1 LPGALD
7 GVRVLEFSEMIAA
20 PFAGMHLG
28 DLGADVIKVE
38 PPAGEPWRLTFQFAP
53 TESATFLALNRNKRD
68 LAVDLKTEAG
78 REVIYRLVPQMDVVL
93 MNYRP
98 DTPGNL
104 GIDYETLRRHNERL
118 IYVENSA
125 MGSRGPGAHL
135 PGYDLIAQAVTGLMM
150 TGSRKDEDGIPLPM
164 TPAIADYGTGLVI
177 ALAVCAALFA
187 RERTGV
193 GQKIETTLLGTSLAL
208 QGAGFLR
215 SDIDLGH
222 VIDPEASSRERRPLA
237 AYYRVYRTKDSMIA
251 VACLTPVLRRKMA
264 EAVGVED
271 PRHTREIPR
280 NDPEHLEVARAF
292 SGAVAERMLEKTTE
306 EWLEVF
312 DAARVPAGPVRK
324 VADMADDVQ
333 VLANDLATV
342 VDHPVAKALTMVGPI
357 MQMSGTPT
365 RATSAPP
372 TLGQHNAEIL
382 AELGY
387 DEAEVA
393 ALETDGVVR
402 TVRHETAV
410 EG

>member
-1 LPGALD
+1 LEGI
-7 GVRVLEFSEMIAA
+7 RVLEFSEMIAA

-53 TESATFLALNRNKRD
+53 TESATFLALNRNKRG
-68 LAVDLKTEAG
+68 LAIDLKTEAG
-78 REVIYRLVPQMDVVL
+78 REIIYRLIPEMDVVL

-104 GIDYETLRRHNERL
+104 GIDYETLRRYNDRL
-118 IYVENSA
+118 IYVENTA
-125 MGSRGPGAHL
+125 MGSRGPGSHL
-135 PGYDLIAQAVTGLMM
+135 PGYDLIAQAVTGLLL

-164 TPAIADYGTGLVI
+164 TPAIADYSTGLVI
-177 ALAVCAALFA
+177 AFAVCAALFA

-215 SDIDLGH
+215 SDVDLGH
-222 VIDPEASSRERRPLA
+222 VVDPEASSRERRPLA

-280 NDPEHLEVARAF
+280 QHPEHLEVARDF
-292 SGAVAERMLEKTTE
+292 SDAVAERMAERTTA

-312 DAARVPAGPVRK
+312 EAKGVPAGPVRK
-324 VADMADDVQ
+324 VADMADEEQ
-333 VLANDLATV
+333 VLANDLVMV

-357 MQMSGTPT
+357 MRMHATPAD
-365 RATSAPP
+365 ATGAPP
-372 TLGQHNAEIL
+372 TLGQHNEEIL
-382 AELGY
+382 IELGY
-387 DEAEVA
+387 DEAEIAELVA
-393 ALETDGVVR
+393 HGVVR
-402 TVRHETAV
+402 TVIHGTEP
-410 EG
+410 EE

>member
-1 LPGALD
+1 VPGALE
-7 GVRVLEFSEMIAA
+7 GIRVLEFSEMIAA

-38 PPAGEPWRLTFQFAP
+38 PTTGEPWRLTFQFAP
-53 TESATFLALNRNKRD
+53 AESATFLALNRNKRD

-78 REVIYRLVPQMDVVL
+78 REIIYRLVPETDVVL

-104 GIDYETLRRHNERL
+104 GIDYETLRRYNDKV
-118 IYVENSA
+118 IYVENTA
-125 MGSRGPGAHL
+125 MGSRGPGSHL
-135 PGYDLIAQAVTGLMM
+135 PGYDLIAQAVTGLLT

-164 TPAIADYGTGLVI
+164 TPAIADYSTGLVI
-177 ALAVCAALFA
+177 AFAVCAALFV
-187 RERTGV
+187 RERTGE
-193 GQKIETTLLGTSLAL
+193 GQKIETSLLATSLAL
-208 QGAGFLR
+208 QGVGFLR
-215 SDIDLGH
+215 SHVNLGFT
-222 VIDPEASSRERRPLA
+222 VDPEASSQERRPLA
-237 AYYRVYRTKDSMIA
+237 AYYRVYKTKDTMIA

-280 NDPEHLEVARAF
+280 QDPETLVVARAF
-292 SGAVAERMLEKTTE
+292 TDAVSERMLEKTTA
-306 EWLEVF
+306 EWLAVF

-324 VADMADDVQ
+324 VADVADDEQ
-333 VLANDLATV
+333 VLANDLAMV
-342 VDHPVAKALTMVGPI
+342 VDHPLAKSLTMVGPI
-357 MQMSGTPT
+357 MRMSATP
-365 RATSAPP
+365 AQAKSAPP
-372 TLGQHNAEIL
+372 TLGQHNEEIL

-393 ALETDGVVR
+393 ALVADGVVR
-402 TVRHETAV
+402 TVLHETSE